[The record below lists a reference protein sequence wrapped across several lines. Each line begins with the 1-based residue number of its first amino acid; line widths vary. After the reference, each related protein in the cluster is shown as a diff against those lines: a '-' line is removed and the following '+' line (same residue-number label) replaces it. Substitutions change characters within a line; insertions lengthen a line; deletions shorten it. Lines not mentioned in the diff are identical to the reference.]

1 MSFKLTIQP
10 GDHHIDVAEHQTIV
24 EAAIEAGL
32 MLPYSCRDGVCGACK
47 GKVLR
52 GSVNYGKHAPDTLTD
67 ADKAEG
73 LALFCCA
80 TAKEDLEI
88 EVRNVTRVDDIPIK
102 KLPCRVQEMIH
113 AAPDVMILKLKL
125 PATEPFAFRAGQYI
139 DFLLPGDRRRSFSIA
154 NAPEGADHIEL
165 HVRHVPGGLFTDQ
178 VFTTMKVRDILR
190 FEGPL
195 GSFFLREDSD
205 APIVLLAG
213 GTGFAPIK
221 GVIEHAIARGITRPM
236 TLYWGARDRA
246 GLYQADLAEQW
257 AQTHDWFKFVPVL
270 SDMTSEDDWQG
281 RTGLVHEA
289 VMADLPDLS
298 GHQVYACGA
307 PGMIEASM
315 ADFADRCGLP
325 EDQYFADS
333 FTFSADS
340 QP

>member
-1 MSFKLTIQP
+1 MSFKLTILP
-10 GDHHIDVAEHQTIV
+10 GDHEIEVAEDQPLV
-24 EAAIEAGL
+24 DAAIESGL

-47 GKVLR
+47 GKILSGTVD
-52 GSVNYGKHAPDTLTD
+52 YGRHGPDTLTD

-80 TAKEDLEI
+80 TAKSDLVI
-88 EVRNVTRVDDIPIK
+88 EARNVSRVDDIPIK
-102 KLPCRVQEMIH
+102 KLPCRVQKLEK
-113 AAPDVMILKLKL
+113 AAPDVMILEVKL
-125 PATEPFAFRAGQYI
+125 PATEKFAFRAGQYI
-139 DFLLPGDRRRSFSIA
+139 DFLLPGDKRRSFSIG
-154 NAPEGADHIEL
+154 NGPEVQDSIEL
-165 HVRHVPGGLFTDQ
+165 HIRHVPGGHFTDK
-178 VFTTMKVRDILR
+178 VFSTMKERDILR

-221 GVIEHAIARGITRPM
+221 SIVEHAIAKGMTRPM

-246 GLYQADLAEQW
+246 GLYLSALAEQW
-257 AQTHDWFKFVPVL
+257 EKDHEWFKFVPVL
-270 SDMTSEDDWQG
+270 SDMTPEDAWKG
-281 RTGLVHEA
+281 RTGLVHLA
-289 VMADLPDLS
+289 VIEDLPDLS

-307 PGMIEASM
+307 PAMIEASM
-315 ADFADRCGLP
+315 ADFMSQCRLP

>member
-1 MSFKLTIQP
+1 MPFKLTILP
-10 GDHHIDVAEHQTIV
+10 GDHEVEVADNQTLID
-24 EAAIEAGL
+24 AAIEAGL

-47 GKVLR
+47 GRVLS
-52 GSVNYGKHAPDTLTD
+52 GTVDYGKHGPDTLTD
-67 ADKAEG
+67 AEKADG

-80 TAKEDLEI
+80 TPTSDLRI
-88 EVRNVTRVDDIPIK
+88 ECRNVTRIDDIPIK
-102 KLPCRVQEMIH
+102 KLPCRVQDMTL

-125 PATEPFAFRAGQYI
+125 PATEKFAFRAGQYI

-154 NAPEGADHIEL
+154 NAPGDADDLEV
-165 HVRHVPGGLFTDQ
+165 HVRHIDGGFFTGQ
-178 VFTTMKVRDILR
+178 VFSTMKVRDILR

-221 GVIEHAIARGITRPM
+221 GIIEYAIAQGMTRPM
-236 TLYWGARDRA
+236 TLYWGARDRS
-246 GLYQADLAEQW
+246 GLYLAELAESWVQ
-257 AQTHDWFKFVPVL
+257 AHSWFKFVPVL
-270 SDMTSEDDWQG
+270 SDMTTEDDWTG
-281 RTGLVHEA
+281 RTGLVHHA

-307 PGMIEASM
+307 PVMIEASL
-315 ADFADRCGLP
+315 ADFTAQCGLP

-333 FTFSADS
+333 FTFSADP